1 MSRRFKGT
9 AVQRR
14 AQPFDWAA
22 MGARS
27 ALGVSMPCH
36 RRAVLV
42 NFSTCRA
49 HSTAAPGD
57 PRPTGGTRPCSL
69 GRRQRSRG
77 RLGPGQCRSDG
88 AQQDH
93 SDPSPQAAHRAT
105 LQHRERVRRRTP
117 HTHHTADAAC
127 TPSAPKAPRAVGRW
141 AARAPA
147 CTSCSRLRPPS
158 AATAP
163 PRRST
168 GWNGGGRRSVC
179 GTEAPAR
186 PRPRDLCA
194 ATPARPS
201 SSRPWLGRSL
211 LNGQSLARQ
220 ARWTALVE
228 GGSGVW

>member
-93 SDPSPQAAHRAT
+93 SDPSIGPHCSTGRGFGAVPPTHTTQPMRPARRRPPRHRGPSAGGPRGRLPAQAAHAFVLPQPRPPRPAAR
-105 LQHRERVRRRTP
+105 QGGMAAAAGRYVGRRRRR
-117 HTHHTADAAC
+117 ALALAI
-127 TPSAPKAPRAVGRW
+127 SARRRRRALPLRGRGW
-141 AARAPA
+141 AGPF
-147 CTSCSRLRPPS
+147 
-158 AATAP
+158 
-163 PRRST
+163 
-168 GWNGGGRRSVC
+168 
-179 GTEAPAR
+179 
-186 PRPRDLCA
+186 
-194 ATPARPS
+194 
-201 SSRPWLGRSL
+201 
-211 LNGQSLARQ
+211 
-220 ARWTALVE
+220 
-228 GGSGVW
+228 